1 MVAAVLFDD
10 APPRV
15 RPGIEK
21 ALAPIEIPRT
31 AHVRI
36 APMATHNLEHL
47 RTFLTVYRVGSLTEA
62 ARLLGISQPTASTHV
77 HSLEQNLG
85 LRLFERSPSGV
96 TPTPRAEGL
105 ARDVGPH
112 IDALDDLAYI
122 STLSGANEFHLG
134 GPAEFLTA
142 MVLPHTPELMEAV
155 QAGLR
160 IRFGLV
166 DGLLEELR
174 AGDLDMVVSA
184 LRPRVQGVTGKPLY
198 DEEFVLVAA
207 PSWQAGL
214 PGNAGLDVELAAV
227 PVIAYAE
234 NLPIVRRYWRSVFE
248 RRPDD
253 LRTVCIVPDLRGVRA
268 VLLAGAGMS
277 VLPRYLVEGDLS
289 AGTLVALH
297 TPEIAPLNTVYLATR
312 TGDLDRNH
320 QLRSLASAIQRLA
333 GS

>member
-1 MVAAVLFDD
+1 
-10 APPRV
+10 
-15 RPGIEK
+15 
-21 ALAPIEIPRT
+21 
-31 AHVRI
+31 
-36 APMATHNLEHL
+36 MATHNLEHL
-47 RTFLTVYRVGSLTEA
+47 RTFLTVYRVGALTEA

-96 TPTPRAEGL
+96 TPTPKAEGL

-122 STLSGANEFHLG
+122 SALSGANESIHLG

-142 MVLPHTPELMEAV
+142 MLLPHAPELTEAIG
-155 QAGLR
+155 AKLR

-174 AGDLDMVVSA
+174 GGDLDIVVSA
-184 LRPRVQGVTGKPLY
+184 VQPRVQGVTGTPLC

-207 PSWQAGL
+207 PSWKSRL
-214 PGNAGLDVELAAV
+214 PGDAPDDLELAAI
-227 PVIAYAE
+227 PVVAYAE
-234 NLPIVRRYWRSVFE
+234 NMPIVRRYWRSVFE
-248 RRPDD
+248 RRPDN
-253 LRTVCIVPDLRGVRA
+253 LRTNFIIPDLRGVRA
-268 VLLAGAGMS
+268 AVLAGAGMS
-277 VLPRYLVEGDLS
+277 VLPRYLVEEDLAS
-289 AGTLVALH
+289 GTLAVLH
-297 TPEIAPLNTVYLATR
+297 APELAPLNTVYLATR

-320 QLRSLASAIQRLA
+320 QLRSLASAIRRLA